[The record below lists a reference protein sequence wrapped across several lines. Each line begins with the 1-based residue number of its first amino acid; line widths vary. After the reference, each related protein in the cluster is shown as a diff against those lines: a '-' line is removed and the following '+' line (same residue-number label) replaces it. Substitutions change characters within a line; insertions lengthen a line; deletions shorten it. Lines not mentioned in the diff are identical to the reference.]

1 MIFMQVLFLEKD
13 NRLLNKPLAYIIEDD
28 RDAITI
34 FRDTMEMANYTT
46 EVADD
51 GAVAQKR
58 LAEIVPALI
67 LLDLHMP
74 NVSGD
79 ELLQQIRADDRLAKS
94 RVVVITADGLLGE
107 KLMYQDEFVLLKPV
121 SFLQLRELAE
131 KFYPE

>member
-1 MIFMQVLFLEKD
+1 M
-13 NRLLNKPLAYIIEDD
+13 LNKPLAYIIEDD